1 MKYRITI
8 LITCAIGLL
17 VTAQARAQM
26 LSPNQA
32 GLNAAMLK
40 LFGNTTAFTSK
51 TQVQMLD
58 KADKETMS
66 LPLDFALLDGQIR
79 LDLDLA
85 KIKSKDLTPEMIA
98 PFKQM
103 NMTKMAT
110 VVRTDKKQT
119 LMIYPGLQAY
129 AETPMS
135 SEEKADW
142 DSKYK
147 LEKTLLGKETFD
159 GHPCEKNRV
168 VLIDGK
174 GARQEA
180 LVWNATD
187 LKDFP
192 VQIHLKQPDATVVM
206 QFRDLQLVRPE
217 AKQFEA
223 PAGYAKHESIEKL
236 MQAAMAKMLG
246 GK

>member
-1 MKYRITI
+1 M
-8 LITCAIGLL
+8 
-17 VTAQARAQM
+17 TAQARAQV

-32 GLNAAMLK
+32 GLNGAMLK

-51 TQVQMLD
+51 SQVRMLD

-66 LPLDFALLDGQIR
+66 LPLDFALLEGKIR

-85 KIKSKDLTPEMIA
+85 QIKSKDLTPEVIA

-119 LMIYPGLQAY
+119 LVIYPGLQAY
-129 AETPMS
+129 AEMPMS

-142 DSKYK
+142 ESSYK
-147 LEKTLLGKETFD
+147 VEKTLLGKETFD

-192 VQIHLKQPDATVVM
+192 VQIQLKQPDATVVM
-206 QFRDLQLVRPE
+206 QFRDLRLARPD

-223 PAGYAKHESIEKL
+223 PSS
-236 MQAAMAKMLG
+236 
-246 GK
+246 

>member
-1 MKYRITI
+1 MSLVI
-8 LITCAIGLL
+8 CAVALL
-17 VTAQARAQM
+17 LMMGQGRAQ

-32 GLNAAMLK
+32 GLNGAMLK
-40 LFGNTTAFTSK
+40 LFGNTTAFTSRS
-51 TQVQMLD
+51 QVQMLD

-66 LPLDFALLDGQIR
+66 LPLDFALLEGKIR
-79 LDLDLA
+79 LDLDLT
-85 KIKSKDLTPEMIA
+85 KIKSKDFTPEMMA

-110 VVRTDKKQT
+110 VVRTDKKLT
-119 LMIYPGLQAY
+119 LVIYPGLQAY
-129 AETPMS
+129 AEMPMS
-135 SEEKADW
+135 AEEKADW
-142 DSKYK
+142 ESNHKV
-147 LEKTLLGKETFD
+147 EKTLLGKDTFD

-187 LKDFP
+187 QKDFP
-192 VQIHLKQPDATVVM
+192 VQIQLKQPDATVVM
-206 QFRDLQLVRPE
+206 QFKDVQMVRPD

-223 PAGYAKHESIEKL
+223 PAGYAKHDSIEKL
-236 MQAAMAKMLG
+236 MQAAMTKMLG

>member
-1 MKYRITI
+1 MKYCTKSLVI
-8 LITCAIGLL
+8 CVVALL
-17 VTAQARAQM
+17 LTVWHGHAQ
-26 LSPNQA
+26 LSPNQT

-51 TQVQMLD
+51 SQVQMLD

-66 LPLDFALLDGQIR
+66 LPLDFALLEGKIR
-79 LDLDLA
+79 LDLDLT

-119 LMIYPGLQAY
+119 LVIYPGLQAY

-147 LEKTLLGKETFD
+147 LEKTLLGKDTFD

-192 VQIHLKQPDATVVM
+192 VQIQLKQPDATVVM